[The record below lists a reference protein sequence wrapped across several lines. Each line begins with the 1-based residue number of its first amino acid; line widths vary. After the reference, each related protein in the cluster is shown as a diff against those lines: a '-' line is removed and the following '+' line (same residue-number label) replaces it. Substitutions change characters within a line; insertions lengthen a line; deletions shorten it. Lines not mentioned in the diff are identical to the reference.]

1 LLKTQR
7 GDASEKAACPNERM
21 PPLRGDLL
29 RSRKGTRTSPKGT
42 PSPKGSVLV
51 ADDIVRV
58 ERRATSRGSAV
69 LCSAMRSGEKDARG
83 VGDDGA
89 FGPDR

>member
-1 LLKTQR
+1 
-7 GDASEKAACPNERM
+7 M
-21 PPLRGDLL
+21 
-29 RSRKGTRTSPKGT
+29 
-42 PSPKGSVLV
+42 V